1 MIGFHTALSI
11 FDLEPLDLQIDALS
25 DSQSILAEPRI
36 LRWFGYKNNSNKK
49 GFKSEAF
56 FDVKPNI
63 IQLLNCL

>member
-49 GFKSEAF
+49 GFTSEAF
-56 FDVKPNI
+56 FNFELKIVL
-63 IQLLNCL
+63 LLNYL